1 MERPRRIH
9 FSLNRDAEAIN
20 CFDKAIALQPDH
32 AGAHHNKSFVK
43 LALGQYEEGWK
54 LYEWR
59 WKTKKALISPRLFS
73 QPLWLGEE
81 DMAGKTVLIH
91 SEQGLGDTIHFY
103 RYLADMQK
111 TGCNLIF
118 EAPAALVPLIATQ
131 RGKFTLVGKGAP
143 LPDFDLQC
151 PLMSLP
157 LIFKT
162 TVETIP
168 ASIPYFVPAPA
179 KSKAWRA
186 KLGEKTKPRIGIVWS
201 GNPKFAND
209 IRRSMPLKTLLPVL
223 GDGVEWHA
231 LQKDIRP
238 EDREA
243 LETHGNILEHGAE
256 LNDFADTAALIGELD
271 LVVSVDTAVA
281 HLAGAM
287 GKPVWI
293 LLPFHPD
300 FRWLRDREDRPW
312 YPTARLIRATKDG
325 DWSSVIERLAQELG
339 AGAPRIAQS
348 APPRTTP
355 QDIDTKVE
363 QAIALQQRGQLAEAK
378 RIYQQVLAAEPR
390 QFDARCICSV
400 SWKSRAATPRRARS

>member
-1 MERPRRIH
+1 
-9 FSLNRDAEAIN
+9 
-20 CFDKAIALQPDH
+20 
-32 AGAHHNKSFVK
+32 
-43 LALGQYEEGWK
+43 
-54 LYEWR
+54 
-59 WKTKKALISPRLFS
+59 
-73 QPLWLGEE
+73 
-81 DMAGKTVLIH
+81 MAGKTVLIH